1 MNLNDLEISVL
12 NRLAEE
18 KLPKE
23 IGLDLSIST
32 NKVKTIISEL
42 KKKLNAK
49 TEVGLIKTAISFGII
64 ENK

>member
-1 MNLNDLEISVL
+1 MNLNDLETSVL

-23 IGLDLSIST
+23 IGLELSIST
-32 NKVKTIISEL
+32 SKVNSIISDL

-49 TEVGLIKTAISFGII
+49 TEVGLIKIAILNNLIQ
-64 ENK
+64 NK